1 MNSSQG
7 AFKDLLLTALL
18 VMLMMLVYSAKVKSE
33 EYRDVFDGQG
43 KDAITLAHE
52 ISSHAANLFAVQ
64 DFAALNQLDDDYRLS
79 QARLPDGR
87 WKITFIYSY
96 LSKLSNKVTN
106 NINAKESVDA
116 WQEKFRLVEQ
126 WLKATPEHPAPYI
139 AKAELLIVY
148 AWHARGSGWAKNVSN
163 EQWQKFRSRI
173 AQARKVLEYSSLVS
187 GNHPNWFVKM
197 EVIAKAQHWSEAEF
211 TQLYDSAVALY
222 PNYYFIHF
230 AAASYFQPRWH
241 GSKKA
246 LRQFVENAVAQSKA
260 QEGLTL
266 YARLYW
272 SQLWA
277 LKDNTFAQGY
287 AQWPQMKQGFDD
299 IMTDYPDSKWNL
311 NAFAFYACT
320 AKDWQTT
327 KQLISRLNNA
337 PLLKIWGSTSKY
349 QQCDKMSL
357 SNESTLDQV

>member
-1 MNSSQG
+1 VNNSQRE
-7 AFKDLLLTALL
+7 FKGLLLTTFL
-18 VMLMMLVYSAKVKSE
+18 VMLMMLVYSSKINSE
-33 EYRDVFDGQG
+33 EYRDALDGQE

-52 ISSHAANLFAVQ
+52 ISSHAAKLFAEQ
-64 DFAALNQLDDDYRLS
+64 NFSALNHLDDDYRLN

-96 LSKLSNKVTN
+96 LSKLDNKNTN
-106 NINAKESVDA
+106 NLNTKESVDA
-116 WQEKFRLVEQ
+116 RQEKFRLVEQ

-139 AKAELLIVY
+139 AKAELLIAY
-148 AWHARGSGWAKNVSN
+148 AWHARGSGWAKNVSD

-173 AQARKVLEYSSLVS
+173 AQARKVLEDSALIS

-197 EVIAKAQHWSEAEF
+197 AVIAKVQNWPATEF
-211 TQLYDSAVALY
+211 TQLYDSAAALY

-241 GSKKA
+241 GSKAA

-266 YARLYW
+266 YARIYW

-277 LKDNTFAQGY
+277 LKDKTFEQGY

-299 IMTDYPDSKWNL
+299 IMTDYLDSKWNL
-311 NAFAFYACT
+311 NAFAFYACM

-327 KQLISRLNNA
+327 KQLISQLNNA
-337 PLLKIWGSTSKY
+337 PLLKVWGSTTKY
-349 QQCDKMSL
+349 KQCDKMSSSDL
-357 SNESTLDQV
+357 LALN